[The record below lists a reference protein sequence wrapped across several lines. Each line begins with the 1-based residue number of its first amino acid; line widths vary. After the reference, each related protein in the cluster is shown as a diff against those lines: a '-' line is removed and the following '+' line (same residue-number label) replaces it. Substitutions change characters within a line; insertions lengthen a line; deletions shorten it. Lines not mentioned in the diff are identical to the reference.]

1 VIVNG
6 PIILATVGWDLAA
19 STAMSCDRTGDW
31 KATRNRWEFFRL
43 RRQLQRGTREY
54 EDTQNVRAATINE
67 PTEQPSMPVGPGTNR
82 LRTSKPCGAPIE
94 AALTMF
100 RDLTEQ
106 LWVNGW

>member
-67 PTEQPSMPVGPGTNR
+67 QPSNRATEQPSMTVGPGTNR
-82 LRTSKPCGAPIE
+82 LRTSKRCGTPIE

-100 RDLTEQ
+100 RDLTE
-106 LWVNGW
+106 

>member
-1 VIVNG
+1 MGSGRI
-6 PIILATVGWDLAA
+6 D
-19 STAMSCDRTGDW
+19 GDW

-43 RRQLQRGTREY
+43 RRQLQRGTLEY
-54 EDTQNVRAATINE
+54 GEAQNVGATMVYE

-100 RDLTEQ
+100 RDLTGQ
-106 LWVNGW
+106 LLVNGW